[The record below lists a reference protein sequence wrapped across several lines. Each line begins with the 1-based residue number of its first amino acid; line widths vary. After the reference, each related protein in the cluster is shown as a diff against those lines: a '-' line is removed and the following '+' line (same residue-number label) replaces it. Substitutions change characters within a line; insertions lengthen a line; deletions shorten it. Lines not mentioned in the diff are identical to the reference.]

1 MRIQTNVAAQNALR
15 NIGVTENMQN
25 RSIEKLSSGFRLN
38 RAGDDAAG
46 MSIANSL
53 RSNGRALQQ
62 AQRNTS
68 QANSFLQIADGGVQT
83 LSTMLDRMRELATEG
98 ASDNV
103 TTTDRQKID
112 AEFKQLQS
120 EWDRTINTTTY
131 QGQKLLSGT
140 FGVTDSGTL
149 KAMASAI
156 SNVNVSNAAAGTTYT
171 ITQTAATAVTLS
183 DGKVSQ
189 TVTTT
194 AGSASTSQSVNF
206 DKLGISFT
214 INGALG
220 ATDLNAKTVVT
231 GASAAAAFRVGGGT
245 GDMNS
250 DDMIKVALDNLTAAT
265 VGIDSTG
272 VADVLTTTNAAAA
285 LAKIDTA
292 LSKVNTA
299 IGTIGAA
306 QNRLDYASANV
317 NSLVQNISA
326 AESTIRDAD
335 MAQEYTNYSKLQIL
349 QQAGTA
355 MLAQANSSSQ
365 SVLQLLRG

>member
-1 MRIQTNVAAQNALR
+1 MRIQTNTNALNALR
-15 NIGVTENMQN
+15 NIGVTEMHQG

-38 RAGDDAAG
+38 RSGDDAAG

-53 RSNGRALQQ
+53 RSSGRALQQ
-62 AQRNTS
+62 AQRNAS
-68 QANSFLQIADGGVQT
+68 QASSFLQIADGAVQT

-103 TTTDRQKID
+103 TNSDRQKID
-112 AEFKQLQS
+112 AEFKALQS
-120 EWDRTINTTTY
+120 EWDRTVNTTTY
-131 QGQKLLSGT
+131 QGQKLLNGT
-140 FGVTDSGTL
+140 FGVSDSGTL
-149 KAMASAI
+149 KALASEI
-156 SNVNVSNAAAGTTYT
+156 SNINVSGASAGTTYT
-171 ITQTAATAVTLS
+171 ITQAAATAVTLS

-194 AGSASTSQSVNF
+194 AGTASTSQTVNF

-214 INGALG
+214 INGVLG

-250 DDMIKVALDNLTAAT
+250 DDVVKVALDDLKAST

-272 VADVLTTTNAAAA
+272 ISDVLTTANASAA
-285 LAKIDTA
+285 LAKINTA
-292 LSKVNTA
+292 LGTVNTA

-317 NSLVQNISA
+317 NSLVQNTAA
-326 AESTIRDAD
+326 AESTIRDVD
-335 MAQEYTNYSKLQIL
+335 MAQEYTNYTKLNIL

>member
-1 MRIQTNVAAQNALR
+1 MRIQTNVAALNALR
-15 NIGVTENMQN
+15 NVGITETQQN

-38 RAGDDAAG
+38 RSGDDAAG

-68 QANSFLQIADGGVQT
+68 QAGSFLQIADGAVQT
-83 LSTMLDRMRELATEG
+83 LSTMLDRMRELATEA

-103 TTTDRQKID
+103 TDSDRQKID
-112 AEFKQLQS
+112 AEFKQLQA

-140 FGVTDSGTL
+140 FGITDSGTL
-149 KAMASAI
+149 KAVTGVDNISLTGASA
-156 SNVNVSNAAAGTTYT
+156 STTYT
-171 ITQTAATAVTLS
+171 LSQSAATAVTLS
-183 DGKVSQ
+183 DGSVSQ
-189 TVTTT
+189 TITTT
-194 AGSASTSQSVNF
+194 AGGAGVTQTLNF
-206 DKLGISFT
+206 DKLGVSFT
-214 INGALG
+214 YKGTLG
-220 ATDLNAKTVVT
+220 AATLDAATVVT
-231 GASAAAAFRVGGGT
+231 GASASAAFRVGGGT

-250 DDMIKVALDNLTAAT
+250 DDVIKVGLDDLSGAT

-272 VADVLTTTNAAAA
+272 IADVLSTANAAAA

-292 LSKVNTA
+292 LGMVNDA
-299 IGTIGAA
+299 VGTIGAA
-306 QNRLDYASANV
+306 QNRLDYATANV
-317 NSLVQNISA
+317 NSLYQNISA

-335 MAQEYTNYSKLQIL
+335 MASEYTNFSKLQIL

-355 MLAQANSSSQ
+355 MLAQANASSQ
-365 SVLQLLRG
+365 SILTLLRG